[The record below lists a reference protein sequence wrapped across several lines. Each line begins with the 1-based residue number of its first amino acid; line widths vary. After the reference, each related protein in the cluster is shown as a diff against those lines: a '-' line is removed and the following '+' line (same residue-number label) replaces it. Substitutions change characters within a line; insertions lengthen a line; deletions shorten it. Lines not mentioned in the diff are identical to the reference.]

1 MNTVESITKWETL
14 AFPLDPLEAPCLVKE
29 NGFKGSRD
37 RRPTGRLAVGL
48 QGSSANQL
56 GSYMFPTKNNALT

>member
-1 MNTVESITKWETL
+1 MNRGESITKWETL
-14 AFPLDPLEAPCLVKE
+14 AFLLGPLEAPRLVKE

-37 RRPTGRLAVGL
+37 GRPTGRQAVGL

-56 GSYMFPTKNNALT
+56 GSYVFPTKNNALT